1 MKGARPCC
9 LLTRDAAGGSFPTIC
24 VLCRVWVEGL
34 SCCLKFGPRFL
45 GNRLPLLPLEW
56 RRELGVTM
64 FLPIQD
70 RTWDQLVRKP
80 LTRFCWENGGHL
92 VWGGGGLYLLYLF
105 FWPCIQFW
113 TNSPPPPPLTGAS
126 QVVKNSTADTRD
138 IRDVGSIP
146 GLRRSPEVGNGNPL
160 QCSCLENPMDRGA
173 WQATIHGV
181 TKSQTWL
188 KRLSTTA
195 QPPHPLHP
203 SLPLICYGAISK

>member
-24 VLCRVWVEGL
+24 VLCRVWVKGL

-92 VWGGGGLYLLYLF
+92 VWGGAAL
-105 FWPCIQFW
+105 P
-113 TNSPPPPPLTGAS
+113 
-126 QVVKNSTADTRD
+126 
-138 IRDVGSIP
+138 SIP
-146 GLRRSPEVGNGNPL
+146 FFLALHSIL
-160 QCSCLENPMDRGA
+160 D
-173 WQATIHGV
+173 
-181 TKSQTWL
+181 KF
-188 KRLSTTA
+188 STTSTPHWGFPGGKELNCRYKRYKRRGFHSWVEKIPWSRKW
-195 QPPHPLHP
+195 QPTPVF
-203 SLPLICYGAISK
+203 LPGESYG